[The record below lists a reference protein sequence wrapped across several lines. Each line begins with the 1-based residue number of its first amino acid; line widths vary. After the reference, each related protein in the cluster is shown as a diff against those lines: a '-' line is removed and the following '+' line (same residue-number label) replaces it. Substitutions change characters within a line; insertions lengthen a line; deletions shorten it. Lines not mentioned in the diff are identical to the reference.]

1 MLLPLM
7 AQAQNVLTPQQQLEQ
22 AQKQLEAAQQAVEAA
37 KKAKI
42 EAEEAAKK
50 AEENAKILE
59 QTKALQEAAAKLN
72 AEAEKIKAE
81 TQKKQAEQQKQ
92 QAEQQKQQAAEQAK
106 QQAEQTK
113 QQAEQ
118 AVKQEAKPATKT
130 SGWEV
135 PTATPVAKKVEK
147 KVATNASGQTLKA
160 DPKYLDGA
168 ITYDENDKI
177 AFTLTTDANG
187 KSASQIYDIVYN
199 YMNELTQGEN
209 NIASRMA
216 LVNKEQNV
224 IANTMD
230 EWLVFSNSFISLDR
244 TEFKYTLVA
253 TIKDNSLQLTLNR
266 INYNYEAGRSTGFKD
281 VAENVI
287 CDKMAL
293 NKKKTALAKIYGKFR
308 RCTIDRKDQ
317 IFNELTALVKQ

>member
-37 KKAKI
+37 KKAKV

-92 QAEQQKQQAAEQAK
+92 QAEQQKQ
-106 QQAEQTK
+106 
-113 QQAEQ
+113 Q

-209 NIASRMA
+209 NIGSRMA

-281 VAENVI
+281 VAENII